1 MHYVFISY
9 AGSDYEIAKKIE
21 NGINH
26 QLKSFYNSKLVED
39 RKEGDTTFTEKV
51 IQYFKQCNVFIVL
64 ITDNSLSN
72 QFVNQEWGYAKCLK
86 EFGQIQILLHI
97 TQVYSNNKKIESKGF
112 ISTNMDFINL
122 RYENNTP
129 QIESMVSQLINFLQE
144 KERYLRP
151 IFTEKQNKLKR
162 FLAEIDK
169 NINLQIELSSKEQNF
184 RKDLAMN
191 SSLFRYDYALQ
202 IINIGHFFPNKFIE
216 KTEGYIEI
224 LKELNIRKNMMVDWA
239 ICRGCF
245 HEYST
250 QDFYR
255 ILNENIKEFE
265 LIKQITEQEYEV
277 YTRSI

>member
-9 AGSDYEIAKKIE
+9 DSSDYEIAKKIE

-64 ITDNSLSN
+64 LTDNSLSN

-86 EFGQIQILLHI
+86 EFDQIQILLHI
-97 TQVYSNNKKIESKGF
+97 TQFYSNNKRIESKGF
-112 ISTNMDFINL
+112 ISKNMDFIDL
-122 RYENNTP
+122 HYENNTP
-129 QIESMVSQLINFLQE
+129 QIEGMVSQLINFLQE

-162 FLAEIDK
+162 FLTEIDK
-169 NINLQIELSSKEQNF
+169 NINLQIELSSKKQDF
-184 RKDLAMN
+184 REYLAIN
-191 SSLFRYDYALQ
+191 PSLFRYDYALQ
-202 IINIGHFFPNKFIE
+202 IINIGHLFPNKFIE

-239 ICRGCF
+239 ICRGF
-245 HEYST
+245 SHKDNT

-255 ILNENIKEFE
+255 ILNKNIKEFE